1 MRIKTTLVALALSL
15 ISLSAFASSRHSRTR
30 IEDSS
35 DADYDVRAGAPIFVE
50 TFNGAIRVRSGSDNR
65 VHVTTK
71 KYVSTED
78 GEADAR
84 AVMASLN
91 VEVSRENGGL
101 SLRAPKDHRDGVQTG
116 ITFDITVPR
125 ASDLTLLTTNGAIDV
140 DDVRGNA
147 KLRTTNG
154 HIEVD
159 RGAGSVDA
167 ETTNGAV
174 LIELLD
180 VTPSRPLRAITT
192 NGGITLELPN
202 NLGADI
208 EASTTN
214 GTIHSD
220 LPLVTNDIERT
231 RMSGRVNGGGVDVR
245 VKTTNGSIRIK

>member
-1 MRIKTTLVALALSL
+1 MRIKATLVALALSL
-15 ISLSAFASSRHSRTR
+15 ISLTAFAASRHSRTR

-35 DADYDVRAGAPIFVE
+35 DADYDVRAGAPISVE
-50 TFNGAIRVRSGSDNR
+50 TFNGAIRVHSGSDNR

-71 KYVSTED
+71 KYVATEND
-78 GEADAR
+78 EDAR

-91 VEVSRENGGL
+91 VEISHENGGL
-101 SLRAPKDHRDGVQTG
+101 TLRAPNERRDGVQVG
-116 ITFDITVPR
+116 IAFDITVPR
-125 ASDLTLLTTNGAIDV
+125 STDLTLLTTNGSIDV

-147 KLRTTNG
+147 KLHTTNG

-174 LIELLD
+174 RVALQE
-180 VTPSRPLRAITT
+180 VTPGRPLRFITT
-192 NGGITLELPN
+192 NGGITLDLPQ

-231 RMSGRVNGGGVDVR
+231 RMSGRVNGGGIDVR
-245 VKTTNGSIRIK
+245 VRTTNGSIVIR